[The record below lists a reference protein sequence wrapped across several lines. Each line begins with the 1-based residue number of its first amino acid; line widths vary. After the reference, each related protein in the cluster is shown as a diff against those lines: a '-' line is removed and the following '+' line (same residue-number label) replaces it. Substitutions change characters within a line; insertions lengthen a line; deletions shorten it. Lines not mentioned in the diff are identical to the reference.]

1 MGQAAADLSA
11 SGLETPDSKTPNSTS
26 RRSKTRVWL
35 ELGRVSNL
43 PTVWSNVLAGA
54 VLAGASAGALWQST
68 TALPLL
74 LALTLFYLGGMYL
87 NDACDA
93 EIDARERADRPIPRG
108 DIDRLTVALLGA
120 GMLALGSL
128 LLFMSH
134 LSAGL
139 TGLALI
145 AAILSYDWWHKRIGW
160 SPLLMGACRLLTY
173 LTAALVVTNTLN
185 DMVIWGAIGL
195 ACHVIGLTYAA
206 RQEAYDRL
214 GAAWPLGVLAVP
226 VVFMLATMLT
236 GPEPSLL
243 ALVLWLGYLAWGG
256 RCLLWLF
263 RRAPGDVPR
272 AVVGLIAA
280 ISLYDATL
288 MATMG
293 ATAMA
298 WLGVLAFA
306 ATLALQRVTSG
317 T

>member
-128 LLFMSH
+128 PPFMSH
-134 LSAGL
+134 LPLRL
-139 TGLALI
+139 TGLALTVVLAAASAVITLPI
-145 AAILSYDWWHKRIGW
+145 AIVVATVAVVPGIAVATSVVGGFGI
-160 SPLLMGACRLLTY
+160 A
-173 LTAALVVTNTLN
+173 VVT
-185 DMVIWGAIGL
+185 
-195 ACHVIGLTYAA
+195 
-206 RQEAYDRL
+206 L
-214 GAAWPLGVLAVP
+214 GAAV
-226 VVFMLATMLT
+226 TII
-236 GPEPSLL
+236 LL
-243 ALVLWLGYLAWGG
+243 GG
-256 RCLLWLF
+256 RA
-263 RRAPGDVPR
+263 RRA
-272 AVVGLIAA
+272 
-280 ISLYDATL
+280 
-288 MATMG
+288 
-293 ATAMA
+293 
-298 WLGVLAFA
+298 
-306 ATLALQRVTSG
+306 
-317 T
+317 

>member
-1 MGQAAADLSA
+1 MTTAGPARKRSA
-11 SGLETPDSKTPNSTS
+11 
-26 RRSKTRVWL
+26 RIWL

-43 PTVWSNVLAGA
+43 PTVWSNVLAGG
-54 VLAGASAGALWQST
+54 VLAGAGGAALWHT
-68 TALPLL
+68 PALWTSL

-108 DIDRLTVALLGA
+108 DVDRLTVTLLGA
-120 GMLALGSL
+120 AMLASGSG
-128 LLFMSH
+128 LLFLSH
-134 LSAGL
+134 PPAGI
-139 TGLALI
+139 TGLALVV
-145 AAILSYDWWHKRIGW
+145 AILGYDWWHKRIGW

-173 LTAALVVTNTLN
+173 LTAALMVADTLDAAVV
-185 DMVIWGAIGL
+185 WGAVGL

-214 GAAWPLGVLAVP
+214 GAAWPLAVLAVP
-226 VVFMLATMLT
+226 VALMLAAMLT

-243 ALVLWLGYLAWGG
+243 ALILWLGYLVWGA
-256 RCLLWLF
+256 RCLLWLS
-263 RRAPGDVPR
+263 RRAAGDVPR

-288 MATMG
+288 MAAMG
-293 ATAMA
+293 ASGMA
-298 WLGVLAFA
+298 LLGALAFA

>member
-1 MGQAAADLSA
+1 MKSA
-11 SGLETPDSKTPNSTS
+11 TPGFHI
-26 RRSKTRVWL
+26 WL

-54 VLAGASAGALWQST
+54 VLAGAAWQMEALAA
-68 TALPLL
+68 ALG
-74 LALTLFYLGGMYL
+74 ALTLFYLGGMYL

-93 EIDARERADRPIPRG
+93 NIDARERANRPIPRG
-108 DIDRLTVALLGA
+108 DIDRLTVALIGATMLGLGA
-120 GMLALGSL
+120 LV
-128 LLFMSH
+128 LF
-134 LSAGL
+134 LCRVEAGV

-145 AAILSYDWWHKRIGW
+145 AAILGYDWWHKRIGW

-173 LTAALVVTNTLN
+173 VTAALAFNATLGEALL
-185 DMVIWGAIGL
+185 WGALGL
-195 ACHVIGLTYAA
+195 TCHVVGLTYAA

-214 GAAWPLGVLAVP
+214 GAVWPLGVMAIP
-226 VVFMLATMLT
+226 VVVMIVAMLT
-236 GPEPSLL
+236 GPFPSLL
-243 ALVLWLGYLAWGG
+243 ALCLWIAYLAWCG
-256 RCLLWLF
+256 RCLWLLF

-288 MATMG
+288 MASLDANLPALLAAG
-293 ATAMA
+293 A
-298 WLGVLAFA
+298 FI

>member
-1 MGQAAADLSA
+1 MGQAAVDLTAIEPEEVEQRAARSRIP
-11 SGLETPDSKTPNSTS
+11 GLTSK
-26 RRSKTRVWL
+26 VWL

-43 PTVWSNVLAGA
+43 PTVWSNALAGVVLAGA
-54 VLAGASAGALWQST
+54 GTGALWSA
-68 TALPLL
+68 TAAWPLL

-93 EIDARERADRPIPRG
+93 EIDARERANRPIPRG
-108 DIDRLTVALLGA
+108 DIDRLTVTLLGV
-120 GMLALGSL
+120 GMLGLGSL
-128 LLFMSH
+128 LLFLSH
-134 LSAGL
+134 LSAGI
-139 TGLALI
+139 TGLALV
-145 AAILSYDWWHKRIGW
+145 AAILGYDWWHKRIGW

-173 LTAALVVTNTLN
+173 LTAALVVAGVLN
-185 DMVIWGAIGL
+185 EAVLWGAIGL
-195 ACHVIGLTYAA
+195 ACHVVGLTYAA

-214 GAAWPLGVLAVP
+214 GATWPLAVMAVP
-226 VVFMLATMLT
+226 VVFMLAAMLT

-243 ALVLWLGYLAWGG
+243 ALVLWLGYLIWGT
-256 RCLLWLF
+256 RCLMWLF

-288 MATMG
+288 MAAMG
-293 ATAMA
+293 ATTMAM
-298 WLGVLAFA
+298 LGVLAFA